1 MASLAI
7 RRRAGYKWW
16 AFAALA
22 LGMFTNVAD
31 HGSVIVALPTIAD
44 HFLTDLPTVQWVV
57 IGYALS
63 ISAFL
68 MPMGRLGD
76 IVGPKKVYLA
86 GLVVFIIGS
95 VLAGMSFNVWMLI
108 GAKIFQGIGAGM
120 TQGTGMAMIL
130 SAFSDEERGKA
141 LGLQMSMVG
150 AGGVAGPAMG
160 GFIVAFFGWQWVF
173 GVNAIMGALALLAA
187 AVIVEEVSA
196 PDGGRRRHFDWR
208 GAALSTGALLA
219 LLVGMTLGPSLG
231 WLSPSVAIIAISFVV
246 LLGGFI
252 WWELRTP
259 LPMLDVRLFTR
270 KLFAL
275 GVLASTLSFLANQP
289 TRFLIP
295 FYLQAVLGFSPSK
308 VGLIIVPGFAI
319 VAFVGPLAGWLSD
332 RFGWRP
338 FNVGGLALS
347 AIGLFLL
354 GLLRTD
360 SSVWLVLAGL
370 LMQNLGMGVFYGPN
384 NSSIM
389 AAVEKSRYGVVA
401 GFLNLVR
408 NSSNVASIAMGT
420 AVVTA
425 FMAAGG
431 YAPSL
436 SGVNSESD
444 LGLLQ
449 SFTNGF
455 NVYLL
460 MMSGL
465 LVMGMVVSLFKGA
478 RAEPAPLKA
487 EGEATDPR
495 SGPKQSMKV
504 EASAGE

>member
-1 MASLAI
+1 MTSTAVW
-7 RRRAGYKWW
+7 RRTGYKWW
-16 AFAALA
+16 AFGALA
-22 LGMFTNVAD
+22 LGMFSNVAD
-31 HGSVIVALPTIAD
+31 HGSVIVALPSIAD
-44 HFLTDLPTVQWVV
+44 DLLSDLPTVQWVV
-57 IGYALS
+57 IGYALA

-76 IVGPKKVYLA
+76 IVGPKRVYLA
-86 GLVVFIIGS
+86 GLTVFVIGS
-95 VLAGMSFNVWMLI
+95 VLAGLSVNVWMLI
-108 GAKIFQGIGAGM
+108 GAKIFQGMGAGM
-120 TQGTGMAMIL
+120 TQGTGMAMVL
-130 SAFSDEERGKA
+130 RAFSDEERGKA

-160 GFIVAFFGWQWVF
+160 GFIVALFGWQWVF
-173 GVNAIMGALALLAA
+173 GVNAILGMLALVSA
-187 AVIVEEVSA
+187 AVIVQDVRRPA
-196 PDGGRRRHFDWR
+196 DGRTTDFDWL
-208 GAALSTGALLA
+208 GAVLSTGALLA
-219 LLVGMTLGPSLG
+219 LLVGMTVGPSVG
-231 WLSPSVAIIAISFVV
+231 WLSPNVGLMAVAFVV
-246 LLGGFI
+246 LLGGFV

-259 LPMLDVRLFTR
+259 SPMLDVRLFTR

-289 TRFLIP
+289 TRYLIP
-295 FYLQAVLGFSPSK
+295 FYLQGVLGFSPSS

-319 VAFVGPLAGWLSD
+319 VAFVGPLSGWLSD
-332 RFGWRP
+332 RYGWRP

-354 GLLRTD
+354 GMLRTD
-360 SSVWLVLAGL
+360 SGVWLVLAGL
-370 LMQNLGMGVFYGPN
+370 MMQSMGMGAFYGPN

-389 AAVEKSRYGVVA
+389 SAVEKSRYGVVA

-431 YAPSL
+431 YPPSL
-436 SGVNSESD
+436 SGVTAESD

-449 SFTNGF
+449 AFTTGF

-460 MMSGL
+460 IMAGL
-465 LVMGMVVSLFKGA
+465 LVLGMMASLFKGSGVEQTRQA
-478 RAEPAPLKA
+478 DQS
-487 EGEATDPR
+487 GATTNRP
-495 SGPKQSMKV
+495 GAKQAVKV
-504 EASAGE
+504 QAGAGE

>member
-57 IGYALS
+57 IGYALA

-231 WLSPSVAIIAISFVV
+231 WLSPSVAIIAISSVV

-504 EASAGE
+504 EARAGE

>member
-57 IGYALS
+57 IGYALA

>member
-57 IGYALS
+57 IGYALA

-231 WLSPSVAIIAISFVV
+231 WLSPSVAIIAISSVV

-431 YAPSL
+431 YPPSL
-436 SGVNSESD
+436 SGVTSESD

-504 EASAGE
+504 DASAGE

>member
-1 MASLAI
+1 MAI

-16 AFAALA
+16 AFGALA

-57 IGYALS
+57 IGYALA

-86 GLVVFIIGS
+86 GLVIFIMGS
-95 VLAGMSFNVWMLI
+95 ILAGVSFNVWMLI

-120 TQGTGMAMIL
+120 MQGTGMAMIL

-160 GFIVAFFGWQWVF
+160 GFIVAIFGWQWVF
-173 GVNAIMGALALLAA
+173 GVNAIMGALALIAA
-187 AVIVEEVSA
+187 AVIVAEVRA
-196 PDGGRRRHFDWR
+196 PGGARRVDFDWL

-219 LLVGMTLGPSLG
+219 LLVGMTLSPSLG
-231 WLSPSVAIIAISFVV
+231 WMSPTVALIGLAFVV
-246 LLGGFI
+246 TFGGFI

-259 LPMLDVRLFTR
+259 FPMLDVRLFTR

-332 RFGWRP
+332 RYGWRP

-354 GLLRTD
+354 GMLRTD

-389 AAVEKSRYGVVA
+389 SAVEKSRYGVVA

-431 YAPSL
+431 YPPSL
-436 SGVNSESD
+436 SGVTADSD
-444 LGLLQ
+444 LGLLEAFTEGF
-449 SFTNGF
+449 SF
-455 NVYLL
+455 YLL

-465 LVMGMVVSLFKGA
+465 LVLGMVASFFKGA
-478 RAEPAPLKA
+478 RVEPKPPAV
-487 EGEATDPR
+487 EDDPDR
-495 SGPKQSMKV
+495 PRPGAKQSVKV

>member
-1 MASLAI
+1 MTSTAVW
-7 RRRAGYKWW
+7 RRAGYKWW
-16 AFAALA
+16 AFGALA

-57 IGYALS
+57 IGYALA

-76 IVGPKKVYLA
+76 IVGPKRVYLA
-86 GLVVFIIGS
+86 GLTVFVIGS
-95 VLAGMSFNVWMLI
+95 VLAGLSVNVWMLI
-108 GAKIFQGIGAGM
+108 GSKIFQGVGAGM

-130 SAFSDEERGKA
+130 RAFSDEERGKA

-160 GFIVAFFGWQWVF
+160 GFIVALFGWQWVF
-173 GVNAIMGALALLAA
+173 GVNAILGALALVAA
-187 AVIVEEVSA
+187 AVIVREVHRPSEA
-196 PDGGRRRHFDWR
+196 RTADFDWL
-208 GAALSTGALLA
+208 GAVLSTSALLS
-219 LLVGMTLGPSLG
+219 LLIGLTLGPSLG
-231 WLSPSVAIIAISFVV
+231 WMSPSVALIALAFVAT
-246 LLGGFI
+246 LGGFI

-270 KLFAL
+270 KLFGL

-295 FYLQAVLGFSPSK
+295 FYLQAVLGFSPST

-319 VAFVGPLAGWLSD
+319 VAFVGPISGWLSD

-431 YAPSL
+431 YPPSL
-436 SGVNSESD
+436 SGVTADSD

-449 SFTNGF
+449 AFTNGF
-455 NVYLL
+455 SFYLL

-465 LVMGMVVSLFKGA
+465 LVLGMVASFFKGA
-478 RAEPAPLKA
+478 RAEPEPSAA
-487 EGEATDPR
+487 RGGTTD
-495 SGPKQSMKV
+495 SGPGVKKSIKV

>member
-7 RRRAGYKWW
+7 RRKASYKWW

-44 HFLTDLPTVQWVV
+44 HFLTDLPTVQWVI
-57 IGYALS
+57 IGYALA

-76 IVGPKKVYLA
+76 IVGAKKVYLS
-86 GLVVFIIGS
+86 GLVVFIVGS
-95 VLAGMSFNVWMLI
+95 VLAGLSFNVWMLI

-173 GVNAIMGALALLAA
+173 GVNAIMGALALVAA
-187 AVIVEEVSA
+187 ALLVEEIRA
-196 PDGGRRRHFDWR
+196 PDEGRRRHFDWG

-231 WLSPSVAIIAISFVV
+231 WLSPSVALIAISFVV

-275 GVLASTLSFLANQP
+275 GVLANTLSFLANQP

-319 VAFVGPLAGWLSD
+319 VAFVGPISGWLSD

-338 FNVGGLALS
+338 FNMGGLALS
-347 AIGLFLL
+347 AIGLVLL

-360 SSVWLVLAGL
+360 SSAWLVLAGL
-370 LMQNLGMGVFYGPN
+370 MMQSLGMGVFYGPN

-449 SFTNGF
+449 AFTNGF
-455 NVYLL
+455 SFYLL

-465 LVMGMVVSLFKGA
+465 LVLGMVASFFKGA
-478 RAEPAPLKA
+478 KVQPEPSAA
-487 EGEATDPR
+487 GGEATEPR
-495 SGPKQSMKV
+495 PGVKQSMKV

>member
-1 MASLAI
+1 MTSAAVW
-7 RRRAGYKWW
+7 RRAGYKWW
-16 AFAALA
+16 VFAALA
-22 LGMFTNVAD
+22 IGMFSNVSD

-76 IVGPKKVYLA
+76 IVGAKRVYLG
-86 GLVVFIIGS
+86 GLAVFVAGS
-95 VLAGMSFNVWMLI
+95 VLAGLSINVWMLI
-108 GAKIFQGIGAGM
+108 GAKIFQGVGAGM

-141 LGLQMSMVG
+141 LGMQMSMVG

-160 GFIVAFFGWQWVF
+160 GFIVALFGWQWVF
-173 GVNAIMGALALLAA
+173 GVNALLGAIALVSA
-187 AVIVEEVSA
+187 AVVVQEGRGPV
-196 PDGGRRRHFDWR
+196 GGRTNDFDWL
-208 GAALSTGALLA
+208 GAVLSTGALLA
-219 LLVGMTLGPSLG
+219 LLVGMTLGPTLG
-231 WLSPSVAIIAISFVV
+231 WMSPSVGLMALAFVI
-246 LLGGFI
+246 LLGGFV

-259 LPMLDVRLFTR
+259 SPMLDVRLFTR

-275 GVLASTLSFLANQP
+275 GVLAGTLSFLANQP

-295 FYLQAVLGFSPSK
+295 FYLQGVLGFDPSR

-319 VAFVGPLAGWLSD
+319 VAFVGPLSGWLSD
-332 RFGWRP
+332 RYGWRP
-338 FNVGGLALS
+338 FNVGGLAAS
-347 AIGLFLL
+347 AVGLFLL
-354 GLLRTD
+354 ALLRTD

-370 LMQNLGMGVFYGPN
+370 MFQSTGMGMFYGPN

-389 AAVEKSRYGVVA
+389 SAVEKSRYGVVA

-436 SGVNSESD
+436 SGVTAESD

-449 SFTNGF
+449 SFTTGF

-460 MMSGL
+460 MMTGL
-465 LVMGMVVSLFKGA
+465 LVAGMVASMFKGKAIEQPGPETQVESDGRSGASRSA
-478 RAEPAPLKA
+478 RI
-487 EGEATDPR
+487 EAT
-495 SGPKQSMKV
+495 
-504 EASAGE
+504 AGE